1 MINLTF
7 GLVVLLLFII
17 VYLITCTTILFL
29 QFKKINESENEKD
42 KIEND
47 KVEDRTELILSTD
60 NIVDKINDI
69 IENIIKNAID
79 LYRVQTPSIDGN
91 YQYITSK
98 EIEEQLLPYVYFTV
112 MKSMTPDI
120 VKMLSIIYY
129 FKPFNIE
136 EFLSKTNLD
145 NYKPDNSDT
154 STLEW
159 IIFVK
164 VNLAVTNYANKINV

>member
-1 MINLTF
+1 MLH
-7 GLVVLLLFII
+7 LSLI
-17 VYLITCTTILFL
+17 VYLITRITISFI
-29 QFKKINESENEKD
+29 QFKKTNESEKEKVET
-42 KIEND
+42 KNT
-47 KVEDRTELILSTD
+47 VEDRAQLILSTD
-60 NIVDKINDI
+60 KIVDKINDI
-69 IENIIKNAID
+69 IEDIIRNAID
-79 LYRVQTPSIDGN
+79 LYRVQTPSLNGN

-120 VKMLSIIYY
+120 VNLLSIIYY

-159 IIFVK
+159 IIFTK
-164 VNLAVTNYANKINV
+164 VNLAVTNYANKINM